1 MSKVAFLFPGQ
12 GAQYVGM
19 GQELVQTE
27 PLVRQHFEQM
37 NELLGFDLAHLCF
50 EGPEEELKLT
60 ANQQP
65 AILTL
70 SVAVLRLLER
80 AGLKAD
86 LVAGLSLG
94 EYSAHVAAG
103 TFTFEQAVP
112 LVRQRGQLMQEAV
125 PAGTGGMAAVLGL
138 DTERVDEICAETREA
153 SGAWVAG
160 ANYNCPGQIVIAGAE
175 EALAEAHERVVA
187 AGGRYVRLSVTA
199 PFHSRLLQPAA
210 DRLAPILDATPM
222 RAPQVPVI
230 SNVTGALVESLE
242 AVRPLLV
249 EQVAAPV
256 LWERTIRLMLADGVT
271 QFIEVGPGKT
281 LASFLKKID
290 RKATCHSVDDSQ
302 SLARL
307 LDSLGREC

>member
-19 GQELVQTE
+19 GQELAQTE
-27 PLVRQHFEQM
+27 PLVREHFERA
-37 NELLGFDLAHLCF
+37 NELLGFDLTRLCY
-50 EGPEEELKLT
+50 EGPEEELKQT

-80 AGLKAD
+80 SGIKAD
-86 LVAGLSLG
+86 LLAGLSLG

-103 TFTFEQAVP
+103 TITFDQAVP

-125 PAGTGGMAAVLGL
+125 PLGTGGMAAILGL
-138 DTERVDEICAETREA
+138 ETGQVDQLCAETRDA
-153 SGAWVAG
+153 TGHWVAG
-160 ANYNCPGQIVIAGAE
+160 ANYNCPGQIVIAGSE
-175 EALAEAHERVVA
+175 EALAEAHERTIAV
-187 AGGRYVRLSVTA
+187 GGRYVRLSVTA

-210 DRLAPILDATPM
+210 DRLAPVLDAVALS
-222 RAPQVPVI
+222 APQLPVI
-230 SNVTGALVESLE
+230 SNVTAEPVTGLDQ
-242 AVRPLLV
+242 VRPLLV
-249 EQVAAPV
+249 QQVATPV
-256 LWERTIRLMLADGVT
+256 LWEKTIRLMLAEGVT

-290 RKATCHSVDDSQ
+290 RKAVCHSIDDSQ

-307 LDSLGREC
+307 LDSWGREC

>member
-19 GQELVQTE
+19 GQELVQNE
-27 PLVRQHFEQM
+27 PIVRQHFEQM
-37 NELLGFDLAHLCF
+37 NDLLGFDLARLCF

-65 AILTL
+65 AILAL

-86 LVAGLSLG
+86 VVAGLSLG

-103 TFTFEQAVP
+103 SFTFEQAVP
-112 LVRQRGQLMQEAV
+112 LVRKRGQLMQEAV

-138 DTERVDEICAETREA
+138 ETEVVDQICAEVRDAT
-153 SGAWVAG
+153 GLWVAG
-160 ANYNCPGQIVIAGAE
+160 ANYNCPGQIVIAGQE
-175 EALAEAHERVVA
+175 GALAAANERVAA
-187 AGGRYVRLSVTA
+187 AGGRFKGLSVTA

-210 DRLAPILDATPM
+210 DRLAPVLDSVELK
-222 RAPQVPVI
+222 APQIPVI
-230 SNVTGALVESLE
+230 SNVTAEPVRSVEE
-242 AVRPLLV
+242 IRPLLV
-249 EQVAAPV
+249 QQVAAPV
-256 LWERTIRLMLADGVT
+256 LWEKTIRLMLAEGVT
-271 QFIEVGPGKT
+271 EFIEVGPSKT
-281 LASFLKKID
+281 LAGFLKKID

-307 LDSLGREC
+307 LDSIGREC

>member
-19 GQELVQTE
+19 GQELVQSE
-27 PLVRQHFEQM
+27 PIVREHFERA
-37 NELLGFDLAHLCF
+37 NELLGFDLSRLCW

-65 AILTL
+65 AILML

-80 AGLKAD
+80 AGIKAD
-86 LVAGLSLG
+86 VVAGLSLG

-103 TFTFEQAVP
+103 TLTFEQAVP

-138 DTERVDEICAETREA
+138 ETDLVDQICAETRDA

-160 ANYNCPGQIVIAGAE
+160 ANYNCPGQIVIAGQE
-175 EALAEAHERVVA
+175 EALADAHERVVA

-210 DRLAPILDATPM
+210 DRLAPVLAQTELQ
-222 RAPQVPVI
+222 APQIPVI
-230 SNVTGALVESLE
+230 SNVTAEPVTAL
-242 AVRPLLV
+242 AAIRPLLV
-249 EQVAAPV
+249 QQVAAPV

-271 QFIEVGPGKT
+271 RFIEVGPGKT

-307 LDSLGREC
+307 LDSFGREC